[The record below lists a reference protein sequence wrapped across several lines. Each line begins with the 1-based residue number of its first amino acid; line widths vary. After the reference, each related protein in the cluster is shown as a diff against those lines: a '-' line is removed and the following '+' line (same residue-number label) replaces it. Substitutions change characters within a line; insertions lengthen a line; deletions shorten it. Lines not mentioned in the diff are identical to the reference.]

1 MIQYSFSTVLMAVL
15 SSNLIIVFTAICFCN
30 RDLLVS
36 FGYRMF
42 ALVLGVALLRFIFPF
57 QFSFTMNVVLPNI
70 LSQVVVI
77 FRTPFYTDGSF
88 YISLWRIFEFVWIIG
103 ILVRL
108 IIFVVKQL
116 VFNHQ
121 VVWYSRNLTD
131 DERYS
136 RLLDEICGDR
146 PNPFWVF
153 ELNGLKVPV
162 LYGIRHPRILI
173 PAGLEMPENE
183 LRYLLSHETA
193 HHYHHDILIKLGLSL
208 LTIVYWWNPAC
219 YVLKAQLDAVLE
231 MRVDDRVAGDTFDSK
246 HGYLN
251 CLVYVAE
258 HKTDQTAK
266 SIKLPENS
274 IALFNVKRY
283 NTLTNRFEIMDGEPK
298 AYAKLLHVAAL
309 VLTVSLYLFSYFF
322 IFEARYVFPEEDAA
336 TIEMSGSKNYAVLN
350 DEGTY
355 DIYYGDLLLKTVD
368 SLENYPE
375 GMPVYHDYDE
385 VPAEL
390 RLPLY
395 Y

>member
-1 MIQYSFSTVLMAVL
+1 MIQYSFSTVFMAFL

-42 ALVLGVALLRFIFPF
+42 ALVLGITLLRFVFPF
-57 QFSFTMNVVLPNI
+57 QFSFTKNIVLSNS
-70 LSQVVVI
+70 LSHI
-77 FRTPFYTDGSF
+77 ISRIGHTRFMIDSLR
-88 YISLWRIFEFVWIIG
+88 ISLWSIFEFIWIMG

-108 IIFVVKQL
+108 ALFVKDEL

-121 VVWYSRNLTD
+121 VVWESINLTN

-136 RLLDEICGDR
+136 RLLDEVCGDR

-153 ELNGLKVPV
+153 GLEGLKVPV

-219 YVLKAQLDAVLE
+219 YALKAQLDAVLE
-231 MRVDDRVAGDTFDSK
+231 MRVDNRVAGDTYDSK

-258 HKTDQTAK
+258 HKTDPTAK
-266 SIKLPENS
+266 RIKLPENS
-274 IALFNVKRY
+274 IALFNMKKY

-298 AYAKLLHVAAL
+298 PYAKLLHVT
-309 VLTVSLYLFSYFF
+309 VLAMTIAIYLFSYFY
-322 IFEARYVFPEEDAA
+322 IFEARYFTPRDEA
-336 TIEMSGSKNYAVLN
+336 TIEMSAYNNYAVLN
-350 DEGTY
+350 ENGTY
-355 DIYYGDLLLKTVD
+355 NIYYGDILLETAD
-368 SLENYPE
+368 SLESYPE
-375 GMPVYHDYDE
+375 GTPVYQNYDE

-390 RLPLY
+390 QFSPY